1 MSQTALFVTTI
12 FTRSS
17 IAQNTQLI
25 DRFVAADQVVDLT
38 PRRVHNKTYV
48 LRPLLDIIDAADQ
61 LSPALLLRRRTAG
74 EREGRRGSITCPN
87 RRLSASPSILS
98 SYPDESDLAMPS
110 NSLPNHA
117 SSPSAASPDSTV
129 SAPAA
134 SIVASA
140 DDSRPLMWWQRTDL
154 VRPGRKAVIP
164 WTTPTRY
171 VTGIYALN
179 IQAPEGT
186 SGDWHDVFTWIE
198 GYQPERV
205 ILVGGD
211 TEEINTVPIYGS
223 LGIYEGLGNLLQR
236 GLELPDGMT
245 EAYVANHTRAI
256 LDMLYGTLH
265 RHGKIY
271 NLIGAATDWLDTLEQ
286 GKCCVPATLARSR
299 ARSCTTRPNSCC
311 CTSPAGPARSC
322 RPGSTVSGSR
332 CGRIL
337 GCDTWQCLHAAP
349 APEAATFASL
359 SPIFL
364 QIPEQRREDRL

>member
-74 EREGRRGSITCPN
+74 EREVRRGSITCPN

-286 GKCCVPATLARSR
+286 GAFLLDQAELLLLHFP
-299 ARSCTTRPNSCC
+299 
-311 CTSPAGPARSC
+311 G
-322 RPGSTVSGSR
+322 RPGQE
-332 CGRIL
+332 L
-337 GCDTWQCLHAAP
+337 QTWIDGEWKQV
-349 APEAATFASL
+349 
-359 SPIFL
+359 
-364 QIPEQRREDRL
+364 REDFGVRYMAMPPRGPGTRGRHIRKPQSNISPDPGTAS